1 MEQQMFCFQCQETAF
16 GTGCVFRGVCGKQP
30 STAHLM
36 DLLLYALK
44 GVGTVA
50 TALNKAG
57 IAMPEE
63 TASVIVDGLFST
75 ITNANFDNDS
85 ISEKITSA
93 LELKRSLLALAKSHN
108 VVLPKANA
116 VTLNV
121 VPADYETTG
130 KQVGVL
136 MEPDVNCRSLK
147 ELVMYGLKGM
157 AAYYEHASRLGH
169 TDPEIITFMEKAL
182 AMTAQTS
189 ATVETLT
196 ALVLE
201 TGEYGVM
208 AMALLDKAN
217 TESYGNPEIT
227 HVNIGVGSRPGIL
240 VSGHDLRD
248 IEQLL
253 EQTQGTGIDVYTH
266 GEMLPAHYYPK
277 LKKYSNLV
285 GNYGNAWW
293 KQKEEFSHFNGPIV
307 FTTNCIVPPLPNAN
321 YRDRVFTTNST
332 GYPGWKHISCN
343 KSGHKD
349 FSEVIQ
355 LARQCKA
362 PEAIEQGELI
372 GGFAHNQV
380 FALADKIVAAVKSGA
395 IRKFVVMSGCDGR
408 MKNRNYYADFAKAL
422 PKDVVILTSGCAKY
436 KYNKLGL
443 GDINGIPRVL
453 DAGQCNDS
461 YSWVVVALKLKEI
474 FGVESVNQL
483 PIVFNIAWYEQKA
496 VIVLLALL
504 SLGIKNIH
512 IGPTLPAF
520 VSPDVLKV
528 LQENFGLG
536 TITTVDEDIK
546 KMID

>member
-1 MEQQMFCFQCQETAF
+1 MEKQMFCYQCQETAF
-16 GTGCVFRGVCGKQP
+16 GTGCVFKGVCGKQP
-30 STAHLM
+30 ATAHLM
-36 DLLLYALK
+36 DLLLFTLK
-44 GVGTVA
+44 GVGAVA
-50 TALNKAG
+50 TVLNDNH
-57 IAMPEE
+57 IEIPE
-63 TASVIVDGLFST
+63 TADKVIVDGLFST

-85 ISEKITSA
+85 IAEKITRA
-93 LELKRSLLALAKSHN
+93 LECKRQLIAMAKDNNLTVPDLEAVALEVA
-108 VVLPKANA
+108 PE
-116 VTLNV
+116 
-121 VPADYETTG
+121 DYEQKG
-130 KQVGVL
+130 REVGVL
-136 MEPDVNCRSLK
+136 KEADENARSLK
-147 ELVMYGLKGM
+147 ELTMYGLKGM
-157 AAYYEHASRLGH
+157 AAYYEHAARLGD
-169 TDPEIITFMEKAL
+169 TDRNIIRFMERAL
-182 AMTAQTS
+182 AKTANP
-189 ATVETLT
+189 ATPGNELLD
-196 ALVLE
+196 LVME
-201 TGEYGVM
+201 TGRYGVDV
-208 AMALLDKAN
+208 MALLDKAN
-217 TESYGNPEIT
+217 CETFGQPEAT
-227 HVNIGVGSRPGIL
+227 HVNIGVGTKPGIL
-240 VSGHDLRD
+240 ISGHDLGD
-248 IEQLL
+248 IEELL

-321 YRDRVFTTNST
+321 YKDRVFTANST
-332 GYPGWKHISCN
+332 GYPGWKHIASDA
-343 KSGHKD
+343 KGHKD
-349 FSEVIQ
+349 FSEVIEM
-355 LARQCKA
+355 ARHCQA
-362 PEAIEQGELI
+362 PEAIEQGEII

-380 FALADKIVAAVKSGA
+380 TALADKVVEAVKSGA

-408 MKNRNYYADFAKAL
+408 MKSRNYYTDFAEAL

-436 KYNKLGL
+436 KYNKLNL

-520 VSPDVLKV
+520 VSPAVLKV
-528 LQENFGLG
+528 LQEQFGLG

-546 KMID
+546 TMIS